1 MMIRHIALH
10 ELRTM
15 FLSPLAWSIL
25 AVVQFILAWL
35 FLSQLEQYINLQP
48 QIAMLPAPPG
58 IAEVVVAPL
67 FGSAGIVLLLVVPL
81 ITMRLVSD
89 ERRARTLPLLFSAPV
104 SMSQIVLGKYLGVM
118 AFLSLMLGMIALMP
132 LSLLLV
138 GSLDLGQ
145 VAAGLLGLLLML
157 AAFAA
162 LGLYVS
168 ALTTQPTVAAVASFG
183 ALLLLWVINLAGNA
197 VDDSVSSG
205 LFAWLSLQQ
214 HFQSLLNGAFN
225 SGDLA
230 YYLLFI
236 CVFLVFTIRR
246 LDADRL
252 QN

>member
-1 MMIRHIALH
+1 MMIGHIAMR

-35 FLSQLEQYINLQP
+35 FLSQLDQYIRLQP
-48 QIAMLPAPPG
+48 QIALMQSPPG
-58 IAEVVVAPL
+58 LAEVIVAPL
-67 FGSAGIVLLLVVPL
+67 FGSAGIVMLLVVPL

-104 SMSQIVLGKYLGVM
+104 SMSEIILGKYLGVM
-118 AFLSLMLGMIALMP
+118 AFLSLMLGLIALMP
-132 LSLLLV
+132 LSLLLA

-145 VAAGLLGLLLML
+145 FASALLGLFLML

-162 LGLYVS
+162 LGLYIS
-168 ALTTQPTVAAVASFG
+168 TLTAQPTVAAVASFG
-183 ALLLLWVINLAGNA
+183 ALLLLWVINLTGNA
-197 VDDSVSSG
+197 VDDSGSRG
-205 LFAWLSLQQ
+205 IFAWLSLQQ
-214 HFQSLLNGAFN
+214 HYEALLRGIFD
-225 SGDLA
+225 SSDLV

-236 CVFLVFTIRR
+236 VVFLVFAVRR

-252 QN
+252 QH

>member
-1 MMIRHIALH
+1 MIGHIAAR

-35 FLSQLEQYINLQP
+35 FLSQLDQYVRLQA
-48 QIAMLPAPPG
+48 QIALMQSPPG
-58 IAEVVVAPL
+58 LAEVIVAPL
-67 FGSAGIVLLLVVPL
+67 FGSAAIVMLLVVPL
-81 ITMRLVSD
+81 VTMRLVSD

-104 SMSQIVLGKYLGVM
+104 SMTEIILGKYLGVM
-118 AFLSLMLGMIALMP
+118 AFLSIMLGLIALMP
-132 LSLLLV
+132 LSLLLG

-145 VAAGLLGLLLML
+145 FAAGLLGLFLML

-162 LGLYVS
+162 LGLYIS
-168 ALTTQPTVAAVASFG
+168 TLTAQPTVAAVASFG
-183 ALLLLWVINLAGNA
+183 ALLLLWVINLTGNA
-197 VDDSVSSG
+197 VDDTGSRG

-214 HFQSLLNGAFN
+214 HYEALLHGIFD
-225 SGDLA
+225 SSDLV

-236 CVFLVFTIRR
+236 AVFLIFSVRR

-252 QN
+252 QH

>member
-1 MMIRHIALH
+1 MMIGHIAMR

-35 FLSQLEQYINLQP
+35 FLSQLDQYIRLQP
-48 QIAMLPAPPG
+48 QIALMQSPPG
-58 IAEVVVAPL
+58 LAEVIVVPL
-67 FGSAGIVLLLVVPL
+67 FGSAGIVMLLVVPL

-104 SMSQIVLGKYLGVM
+104 SMSEIILGKYLGVM
-118 AFLSLMLGMIALMP
+118 AFLSLMLGLIALMP
-132 LSLLLV
+132 LSLLLA

-145 VAAGLLGLLLML
+145 FASALLGLFLML

-162 LGLYVS
+162 LGLYIS
-168 ALTTQPTVAAVASFG
+168 TLTAQPTVAAVASFG
-183 ALLLLWVINLAGNA
+183 ALLLLWVINLTGNA
-197 VDDSVSSG
+197 VDDSGSRGV
-205 LFAWLSLQQ
+205 FAWLSLQQ
-214 HFQSLLNGAFN
+214 HYEALLRGIFD
-225 SGDLA
+225 SSDLV

-236 CVFLVFTIRR
+236 AVFLVFAVRR

-252 QN
+252 QH